1 MNYLDPL
8 DVAATSTSTPPPEPE
23 QSLNEEV
30 TQVIGQFNRFWG
42 GFRKQ
47 SETALAAARKD
58 FSEVVTQAQQNLH
71 KYTASQSEEPVAS
84 SSSTAETRD
93 VDSEKT
99 PPASTPTEQ
108 ASASAPTLNFFSRI
122 QSALPPNIAAT
133 VQNNI
138 PESLKNPDF
147 VQIRATLA
155 TEFQRV
161 QGVTRAQAEEYVHKS
176 EALLR
181 EAVKEAGEVLKDAVK
196 VIPPED
202 PSSSGLIWDGSD
214 MWMLPTPASEA
225 PSGKG
230 KGKASSTH
238 AVATR
243 AEALLKRLKHDSGI
257 IRHDPEADS
266 AAKEQYVQWVA
277 TEVNAKGGMEGD
289 EWSKKISAVVDDA
302 SDGAALKANEDTLVP
317 SEMTRETFWTRFFFR
332 AHQISIEEDKRKAL
346 IQGSL
351 GNDEDFSWEDEEDE
365 QSITPSASIAN
376 TAATA
381 EPSKANPP
389 SQTATPATSSPRES
403 SEESYDVVSSE
414 SQNESKVADDKK
426 VTDSDDSDWE

>member
-1 MNYLDPL
+1 M
-8 DVAATSTSTPPPEPE
+8 
-23 QSLNEEV
+23 
-30 TQVIGQFNRFWG
+30 
-42 GFRKQ
+42 
-47 SETALAAARKD
+47 
-58 FSEVVTQAQQNLH
+58 TQAQQNLH

-93 VDSEKT
+93 VDNEKT
-99 PPASTPTEQ
+99 PPASTPTEH
-108 ASASAPTLNFFSRI
+108 ASATGSTPTLNFFSRI

-225 PSGKG
+225 PSVKG

-243 AEALLKRLKHDSGI
+243 AEALLKRLKHDSDI

-266 AAKEQYVQWVA
+266 ATKEQYLQWVA
-277 TEVNAKGGMEGD
+277 TEVEAKGGMEGE

-302 SDGAALKANEDTLVP
+302 SDGAALKANEDTLGEWFPFLETSQPDVNYIAP

-332 AHQISIEEDKRKAL
+332 AHQISIEEEKRKAL
-346 IQGSL
+346 IQG
-351 GNDEDFSWEDEEDE
+351 
-365 QSITPSASIAN
+365 
-376 TAATA
+376 
-381 EPSKANPP
+381 
-389 SQTATPATSSPRES
+389 
-403 SEESYDVVSSE
+403 
-414 SQNESKVADDKK
+414 K
-426 VTDSDDSDWE
+426 VTIQVSYLTDV